1 MSETVVITTDI
12 GPLWDARADLQ
23 TLTGIIGAVLYLS
36 TPDPADP
43 AKEDVITA
51 LTQIQETVA
60 RCADQLH
67 AAIKGGTL
75 AGNNK
80 QKEG

>member
-1 MSETVVITTDI
+1 MSETAVAITTDI

-36 TPDPADP
+36 SPDPADP
-43 AKEDVITA
+43 AKEDIIAA
-51 LTQIQETVA
+51 LVQIQETIA
-60 RCADQLH
+60 HCAEQLH

-75 AGNNK
+75 ADVNK
-80 QKEG
+80 V